1 MTIVRVKP
9 ASPELRIPV
18 LGDSRVVP
26 VDGITVDN
34 EAPYWRAL
42 IEEKSL
48 VPAESP
54 ADPETETGK
63 GRKQK
68 D

>member
-9 ASPELRIPV
+9 ATPELRIPV
-18 LGDSRVVP
+18 LGDSRAVP
-26 VDGITVDN
+26 VDGITVDD

-42 IEEKSL
+42 IAEKSL

-54 ADPETETGK
+54 AETETGK